1 MPSLNNEKRLWA
13 QGLLRVVGVDEVG
26 MAALAGPV
34 VAAACLVT
42 PDTRLI
48 RKVNDSKVLTR
59 LQRED
64 LISRIRG
71 RVMKVGIGAAS
82 VAEIH
87 RLNIY
92 HASHVAM
99 LRALRQIGEYDWVL
113 VDGRRILDPAFAPG
127 RHTEIVRGDAKSFAI
142 AAASIVAK
150 VTRDRLMAKLAEKY
164 PGYGWEH
171 NCGYPTIDHRKARRE
186 LGVTP
191 FHRPRPRRER
201 AQRRGEGVDGRRRAL
216 PRTAWL
222 PGGEARLGIAP
233 QGEGLRLLA
242 IRDRRRAHRARGHSD
257 HDARRGDGPRRRRAP
272 EGLRA
277 RPAVQRGRPLDRPAD
292 HGAVRDLARSDPRG
306 TGGAA
311 GGVLHGDRPCRPVRR
326 WGEPCGLD
334 GR

>member
-1 MPSLNNEKRLWA
+1 MPSLNHEKRLWA
-13 QGLLRVVGVDEVG
+13 QGLFGVVGVDEVG

-59 LQRED
+59 LQREE
-64 LISRIRG
+64 LLSTIRG
-71 RVMKVGIGAAS
+71 RVVKVGIGAAS

-99 LRALRQIGEYDWVL
+99 TRALRQIGEYDWVL

-127 RHTEIVRGDAKSFAI
+127 KHTEIVRGDAKSFSI

-150 VTRDRLMAKLAEKY
+150 VTRDRLMQLLAAKY

-171 NCGYPTIDHRKARRE
+171 NCGYPTIDHRKALRE

-191 FHRPRPRRER
+191 FHRQDFGTVRVMLSAEQM
-201 AQRRGEGVDGRRRAL
+201 ALDMAGVA
-216 PRTAWL
+216 
-222 PGGEARLGIAP
+222 
-233 QGEGLRLLA
+233 GL
-242 IRDRRRAHRARGHSD
+242 S
-257 HDARRGDGPRRRRAP
+257 P
-272 EGLRA
+272 
-277 RPAVQRGRPLDRPAD
+277 
-292 HGAVRDLARSDPRG
+292 S
-306 TGGAA
+306 
-311 GGVLHGDRPCRPVRR
+311 
-326 WGEPCGLD
+326 
-334 GR
+334 

>member
-1 MPSLNNEKRLWA
+1 MPTLRFEKELFDK
-13 QGLLRVVGVDEVG
+13 GLRRVVGVDEVG

-59 LQRED
+59 VQREE
-64 LISRIRG
+64 LLGAIRG
-71 RVMKVGIGAAS
+71 RVVKVGIGAAS

-127 RHTEIVRGDAKSFAI
+127 KHSEIVRGDAKSFSI
-142 AAASIVAK
+142 ASASIVAK
-150 VTRDRLMAKLAEKY
+150 VTRDRLMAKLSAKY

-171 NCGYPTIDHRKARRE
+171 NCGYPTIDHRKALRE

-191 FHRPRPRRER
+191 LHRHDFGTVKVMR
-201 AQRRGEGVDGRRRAL
+201 AIESQLELAL
-216 PRTAWL
+216 R
-222 PGGEARLGIAP
+222 
-233 QGEGLRLLA
+233 
-242 IRDRRRAHRARGHSD
+242 
-257 HDARRGDGPRRRRAP
+257 
-272 EGLRA
+272 
-277 RPAVQRGRPLDRPAD
+277 
-292 HGAVRDLARSDPRG
+292 
-306 TGGAA
+306 
-311 GGVLHGDRPCRPVRR
+311 
-326 WGEPCGLD
+326 
-334 GR
+334 